1 VNINKKLL
9 QVVIGI
15 IGNSKGEFL
24 LSTRRTKP
32 IYEDYLEFPGGKVK
46 PTETNEDALIREL
59 REEITI
65 NAEEFYAMDS
75 IVCQFDNLNIELHPY
90 RVNSYSG
97 KPIANEEEAIIWVS
111 KERLKEKKIL
121 PGSIVV
127 IDDLLS

>member
-32 IYEDYLEFPGGKVK
+32 IYDDYLEFPGGKVK
-46 PTETNEDALIREL
+46 PPETNEDALIREL

>member
-1 VNINKKLL
+1 M

-75 IVCQFDNLNIELHPY
+75 IVCQFDNLNVELHPY
-90 RVNSYSG
+90 RVKSYSG

>member
-1 VNINKKLL
+1 MNINKKLL

-90 RVNSYSG
+90 RVKSYSG

>member
-1 VNINKKLL
+1 MNINKKLL

-15 IGNSKGEFL
+15 LGNSKGEFL

-32 IYEDYLEFPGGKVK
+32 IYDDYLEFPGGKVK
-46 PTETNEDALIREL
+46 PPETNEDALIREL

>member
-1 VNINKKLL
+1 MNINKKLL

-32 IYEDYLEFPGGKVK
+32 IYDDYLEFPGGKVK
-46 PTETNEDALIREL
+46 PPETNEDALIREL

-75 IVCQFDNLNIELHPY
+75 IVCQFDNLNVELHPY
-90 RVNSYSG
+90 RVKSYSG

>member
-1 VNINKKLL
+1 M

>member
-1 VNINKKLL
+1 MNINKKLL

-24 LSTRRTKP
+24 LSTRLTKP
-32 IYEDYLEFPGGKVK
+32 IYDDYLEFPGGKVK
-46 PTETNEDALIREL
+46 PPETNEDALIREL

>member
-1 VNINKKLL
+1 M

-24 LSTRRTKP
+24 LSTRHTKP
-32 IYEDYLEFPGGKVK
+32 IYDDYLEFPGGKIK
-46 PTETNEDALIREL
+46 PPETNEDALIREL
-59 REEITI
+59 REEIAI

-75 IVCQFDNLNIELHPY
+75 IVCQFDNLNVELHPY
-90 RVNSYSG
+90 RVKSYSG

>member
-1 VNINKKLL
+1 MNINKKLL

-15 IGNSKGEFL
+15 IGNSQGEFL

-32 IYEDYLEFPGGKVK
+32 IYDDYLEFPGGKVK
-46 PTETNEDALIREL
+46 PPETNEDALIREL

>member
-32 IYEDYLEFPGGKVK
+32 IYDDYLEFPGGKVK
-46 PTETNEDALIREL
+46 PSETNEDALIREL
-59 REEITI
+59 REEIAI

-75 IVCQFDNLNIELHPY
+75 IVCQLDNLNVELHPY
-90 RVNSYSG
+90 RVKSYSG
-97 KPIANEEEAIIWVS
+97 KPVANEEEAIIWVS

>member
-1 VNINKKLL
+1 M

-24 LSTRRTKP
+24 LSTRHTKP
-32 IYEDYLEFPGGKVK
+32 IYDDYLEFPGGKVK
-46 PTETNEDALIREL
+46 PPETNEDALIREL
-59 REEITI
+59 REEIAI

-75 IVCQFDNLNIELHPY
+75 IVCQFDNLNVELHPY
-90 RVNSYSG
+90 RVKSYSG

-111 KERLKEKKIL
+111 KECLKEEKIL

>member
-1 VNINKKLL
+1 MNINKKLL

-75 IVCQFDNLNIELHPY
+75 IVCQFDNLNVELHPY
-90 RVNSYSG
+90 RVKSYSG
-97 KPIANEEEAIIWVS
+97 QPIANEEEAIIWVS

>member
-15 IGNSKGEFL
+15 IGNSQGEFL

-32 IYEDYLEFPGGKVK
+32 IYDDYLEFPGGKVK
-46 PTETNEDALIREL
+46 PPETNEDALIREL

>member
-1 VNINKKLL
+1 MNINKKLL

>member
-1 VNINKKLL
+1 MNIKEKLL

-46 PTETNEDALIREL
+46 PPETNEDALIREL
-59 REEITI
+59 REEIAI

-75 IVCQFDNLNIELHPY
+75 IVCQFDNLNVELHPY
-90 RVNSYSG
+90 RVKSYSG

>member
-75 IVCQFDNLNIELHPY
+75 IVCQFDNLNVELHPY
-90 RVNSYSG
+90 RVKSYSG

>member
-1 VNINKKLL
+1 MDINDKPL

-15 IGNSKGEFL
+15 IGNSKGQFL

-32 IYEDYLEFPGGKVK
+32 IYDDYLEFPGGKVK
-46 PTETNEDALIREL
+46 PLETNEGALIREL
-59 REEITI
+59 REEVKI

-75 IVCQFDNLNIELHPY
+75 VVCQFDKINIELHPY
-90 RVNSYSG
+90 RVKRYSG
-97 KPIANEEEAIIWVS
+97 KPIANEEEEIIWVS

-121 PGSIVV
+121 PGSIVG

>member
-90 RVNSYSG
+90 RVKSYSG

>member
-1 VNINKKLL
+1 MNINKKLL

-24 LSTRRTKP
+24 LSTRHTKP
-32 IYEDYLEFPGGKVK
+32 IYDDYLEFPGGKVK
-46 PTETNEDALIREL
+46 PPETNEDALIREL
-59 REEITI
+59 REEIAI

-75 IVCQFDNLNIELHPY
+75 IVCQFDNLNVELHPY
-90 RVNSYSG
+90 RVKSYSG

-111 KERLKEKKIL
+111 KECLKEEKIL

-127 IDDLLS
+127 IDDLFS

>member
-1 VNINKKLL
+1 M

-75 IVCQFDNLNIELHPY
+75 IVCQFDNLNVELHPY
-90 RVNSYSG
+90 RVKSYSG

-111 KERLKEKKIL
+111 KECLKEEKIL

>member
-24 LSTRRTKP
+24 LSTRHTKP
-32 IYEDYLEFPGGKVK
+32 IYDDYLEFPGGKVK
-46 PTETNEDALIREL
+46 PPETNEDALIREL
-59 REEITI
+59 REEIAI

-75 IVCQFDNLNIELHPY
+75 IVCQFDNLNVELHPY
-90 RVNSYSG
+90 RVKSYSG

-111 KERLKEKKIL
+111 KECLKEEKIL

>member
-75 IVCQFDNLNIELHPY
+75 IVCQFDNLNVELHPY
-90 RVNSYSG
+90 RVKSYSG

-111 KERLKEKKIL
+111 KECLKEEKIL

>member
-1 VNINKKLL
+1 MNINKKLL
-9 QVVIGI
+9 QVVIVI

-75 IVCQFDNLNIELHPY
+75 IVCQFDNLNVELHPY
-90 RVNSYSG
+90 RVKSYSG

>member
-24 LSTRRTKP
+24 LSTRHTKP
-32 IYEDYLEFPGGKVK
+32 IYDDYLEFPGGKVK
-46 PTETNEDALIREL
+46 PPETNEDALIREL
-59 REEITI
+59 REEIAI

-75 IVCQFDNLNIELHPY
+75 IVCQFDNLNVELHPY
-90 RVNSYSG
+90 RVKSYSG

-111 KERLKEKKIL
+111 KERLKEEKIL

-127 IDDLLS
+127 IDDLFS

>member
-1 VNINKKLL
+1 MNINKKLL

-75 IVCQFDNLNIELHPY
+75 IVCQFDNLNVELHPY

>member
-1 VNINKKLL
+1 MNINKKLL

-32 IYEDYLEFPGGKVK
+32 IYDDYLEFPGGKVK
-46 PTETNEDALIREL
+46 PPETNEDALIREL
-59 REEITI
+59 REEIAI

>member
-1 VNINKKLL
+1 MNINKKLL

-75 IVCQFDNLNIELHPY
+75 IVCQFDNLNVELHPY
-90 RVNSYSG
+90 RVKSYSG

>member
-1 VNINKKLL
+1 M

-90 RVNSYSG
+90 RVKSYSG

>member
-1 VNINKKLL
+1 L

-24 LSTRRTKP
+24 LSTRHTKP
-32 IYEDYLEFPGGKVK
+32 IYDDYLEFPGGKVK

-59 REEITI
+59 REEIAI

-75 IVCQFDNLNIELHPY
+75 IVCQFDNHNVELHPY
-90 RVNSYSG
+90 RVKSYSG
-97 KPIANEEEAIIWVS
+97 KPIANEEEASIWVS
-111 KERLKEKKIL
+111 KERLKEEKIL

-127 IDDLLS
+127 IDDLFS

>member
-1 VNINKKLL
+1 MNINKKLL

-32 IYEDYLEFPGGKVK
+32 IYDDYLEFPGGKVK
-46 PTETNEDALIREL
+46 PPETNEDALIREL

>member
-1 VNINKKLL
+1 L

-24 LSTRRTKP
+24 LSTRHTKP
-32 IYEDYLEFPGGKVK
+32 IYDDYLEFPGGKVK
-46 PTETNEDALIREL
+46 PPETNEDALIREL
-59 REEITI
+59 REEIAI

-75 IVCQFDNLNIELHPY
+75 IVCQFDNLNVELHPY
-90 RVNSYSG
+90 RVKSYSG

-111 KERLKEKKIL
+111 KERLKEEKIL

-127 IDDLLS
+127 IDDLFS

>member
-1 VNINKKLL
+1 MNINKKLL

-32 IYEDYLEFPGGKVK
+32 IYDDYLEFPGGKVK
-46 PTETNEDALIREL
+46 PPETNEDALIREL

-75 IVCQFDNLNIELHPY
+75 IVCQFDNLNVELHPY

>member
-1 VNINKKLL
+1 MNINKKLL

-15 IGNSKGEFL
+15 ISNSKGEFL

-46 PTETNEDALIREL
+46 PPETNEDALIREL

-75 IVCQFDNLNIELHPY
+75 IVCQLDNLNVELHPY
-90 RVNSYSG
+90 RVKSYSG
-97 KPIANEEEAIIWVS
+97 KPVANEEEAIIWVS

>member
-1 VNINKKLL
+1 MNINKKLL

-24 LSTRRTKP
+24 LSTRHTKP
-32 IYEDYLEFPGGKVK
+32 IYDDYLEFPGGKVK
-46 PTETNEDALIREL
+46 PPETNEDALIREL
-59 REEITI
+59 REEIAI

-75 IVCQFDNLNIELHPY
+75 IVCQFDNLNVELHPY
-90 RVNSYSG
+90 RVKSYSG

-111 KERLKEKKIL
+111 KECLKEEKIL
-121 PGSIVV
+121 PGSIAV

>member
-1 VNINKKLL
+1 M

-24 LSTRRTKP
+24 LSTRHTKP
-32 IYEDYLEFPGGKVK
+32 IYDDYLEFPGGKVK
-46 PTETNEDALIREL
+46 PPETNEDALIREL
-59 REEITI
+59 REEIAI

-75 IVCQFDNLNIELHPY
+75 IVCQFDNLNVELHPY
-90 RVNSYSG
+90 RVKSYSG

-111 KERLKEKKIL
+111 KERLKEEKIL

-127 IDDLLS
+127 IDDLFS